1 MLYVGDNISRT
12 ETRKYNFKN
21 MLNETEFSQEF
32 AKRLIQKVEG
42 LKIHS
47 INGLEIQTEFENS
60 NEYKHFLDN
69 CYSEY
74 LREPK
79 DIEEVLIKYLNSSDS
94 LYKPNETLSIN
105 NILPVIKDK
114 RFINSIIEINPD
126 FEKNHIYEKY
136 NEELF
141 IFYVEDTETNINYL
155 TQDDF
160 KTLNI
165 EQNELKKIA
174 VKNLSESIEIEKHGE
189 DGYYV
194 LLADGNYES
203 SLILLDIWYKE
214 NFEVKGEIVIGI
226 PARDL
231 IFITGTNDIEHLEK
245 LNKTISEIYET
256 GDHLVS
262 AKLFEYRNEKF
273 ETM

>member
-1 MLYVGDNISRT
+1 
-12 ETRKYNFKN
+12 

-60 NEYKHFLDN
+60 NEYKHFLNN

-74 LREPK
+74 LREPE
-79 DIEEVLIKYLNSSDS
+79 DIEEILIKYLNSSDS
-94 LYKPNETLSIN
+94 LYKPNQTLRIN

-114 RFINSIIEINPD
+114 RFIQSIIEINPD

-160 KTLNI
+160 KGLNI

-174 VKNLSESIEIEKHGE
+174 TENLSNSIEIKKHGE
-189 DGYYV
+189 KSYYMLTV
-194 LLADGNYES
+194 DGNYES
-203 SLILLDIWYKE
+203 SLILLDIWHKE
-214 NFEVKGEIVIGI
+214 NFNVNGDIVIGI
-226 PARDL
+226 PSRDL
-231 IFITGTNDIEHLEK
+231 LLITGKDDIENIKK
-245 LNKTISEIYET
+245 LNKTINEINEN

-262 AKLFEYRNEKF
+262 KKLFEYRNGKF